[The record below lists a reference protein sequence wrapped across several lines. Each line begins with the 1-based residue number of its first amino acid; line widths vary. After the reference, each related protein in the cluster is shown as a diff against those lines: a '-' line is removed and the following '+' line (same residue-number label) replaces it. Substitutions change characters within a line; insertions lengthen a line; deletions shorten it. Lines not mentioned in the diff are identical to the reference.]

1 MPNTA
6 LTLTVIAQSVLWSAL
21 QQASAPMKAQ
31 AHDPKQGVCQR
42 WNFSLWKNML
52 GFVALL
58 KREEKTTDISF
69 QVSTPLNNQQE
80 TDSYPNKG
88 KSFHWG
94 KQGSQAANPIS
105 QHSKNENAYTAAS
118 PVSDRAQLLPN
129 NRATAVQLS
138 AFTSSLRGKDPGMP
152 KPANSLHWGTQHCK
166 GRGVLR
172 NLGDSFVLLI
182 NTQPCSW
189 HS

>member
-1 MPNTA
+1 
-6 LTLTVIAQSVLWSAL
+6 
-21 QQASAPMKAQ
+21 
-31 AHDPKQGVCQR
+31 
-42 WNFSLWKNML
+42 ML

-80 TDSYPNKG
+80 TDSYSNKG

-105 QHSKNENAYTAAS
+105 QHSKNENAYNAAS
-118 PVSDRAQLLPN
+118 LESDRAQLLTN

-138 AFTSSLRGKDPGMP
+138 AFTSSLRGKRIQECR
-152 KPANSLHWGTQHCK
+152 NQLTHCTK
-166 GRGVLR
+166 AHNTVRGEVFWEI
-172 NLGDSFVLLI
+172 LGIHLSY
-182 NTQPCSW
+182 W
-189 HS
+189 